1 MKISTDHETLRVSD
15 VQEFNEPDVDVLIR
29 DIRQTLKPTHSIIE
43 FDLAHIRS
51 ADCDTVDAV
60 LAIYEE
66 FDRESPARVWRMVNL
81 APELRQLFELVRLH
95 HLFEITSPHPSG
107 MILS

>member
-1 MKISTDHETLRVSD
+1 MKISTDQETLRVSD
-15 VQEFNEPDVDVLIR
+15 VQEFSEPDVDLLIR
-29 DIRQTLKPTHSIIE
+29 DLRQALKPSHSTIE

-60 LAIYEE
+60 LAVYEE
-66 FDRESPARVWRMVNL
+66 FDRDGPARVWRMINL

-95 HLFEITSPHPSG
+95 HLFEITPLHPPR